1 MTVVIDD
8 PLIAGMAIAR
18 TLPLHESSRRLRQL
32 YPECP
37 RVYGVAVMSDL
48 TRRRWWPLHEAL
60 TTERLGEMF
69 RIGAGEMGSPVA
81 AAQQLAATMANVV
94 IGRVIPLIALEGRAW
109 DTGLENLWVHVDSE
123 GAIDW
128 VGVVDPTLRA
138 LPDDPFFRA
147 REERQSRG
155 AREERQSRGAREER
169 ESKGAREERES
180 KGAREEQEGRR
191 AREKQEGRRARE
203 KQEGRRGRADM
214 GAACFARDG
223 MVRLPSEAALT
234 TWVAHRSHRAL
245 EPLFASI
252 DDVSGGAISQA
263 SMWHIAGAAVV
274 GAATHVPLLARS
286 SEVKSMRRAQA
297 VLDSL
302 VGFGLPVR
310 GGSRLRGGKG
320 LLN

>member
-69 RIGAGEMGSPVA
+69 RIGAGEMGSSVA

-94 IGRVIPLIALEGRAW
+94 IGRVIPLIVLEGRAW

-147 REERQSRG
+147 REER
-155 AREERQSRGAREER
+155 
-169 ESKGAREERES
+169 ES

-191 AREKQEGRRARE
+191 
-203 KQEGRRGRADM
+203 GRADV

-263 SMWHIAGAAVV
+263 SMWHIVGAAVV

-286 SEVKSMRRAQA
+286 SEVTSMRRAQA
-297 VLDSL
+297 VLDAL

-310 GGSRLRGGKG
+310 GTTRMTARRPCEIRSALPI
-320 LLN
+320 LTTAN